1 MNNHSETM
9 VRNAVP
15 PAGARKAGI
24 TSRPWWPRAKTAAK
38 IIFFVLVAWLLI
50 AQARSIEW
58 GKVIETVRARPPR
71 SLLLAAVLGLL
82 SYALYGC
89 FDLLG
94 RYVTRHHLRR
104 RVVMAVNLICYAFN
118 LNIGATVG
126 GAAFRFRLYSRLG
139 LDAGTT
145 ARIIAITMFVNWCG
159 YVLLGGIVF
168 LLRPL
173 ALPPDWAI
181 GSDGLRVFGGV
192 LLAITVIYL
201 LLCMFAQGRG
211 VSFRGHKA
219 TIPSLRFTL
228 LQLTMSSVN
237 WLLIAAVI
245 YVLLERQILFT
256 DVLSVLLVAAI
267 AGVLTHVPGGL
278 GVIEAVFVALLSHR
292 VPASE
297 LIASILMYRTIYYF
311 VPLGFATA
319 GYLLMEARMKKAH

>member
-1 MNNHSETM
+1 MNSRPSRAEPTT
-9 VRNAVP
+9 VGNAAP
-15 PAGARKAGI
+15 KTGI
-24 TSRPWWPRAKTAAK
+24 TTRAWWPWAMTAAK
-38 IIFFVLVAWLLI
+38 IAFFVLVAWLLV

-58 GKVIETVRARPPR
+58 DKVIETVRNRPAR
-71 SLLLAAVLGLL
+71 SLLLASLLGIL

-94 RYVTRHHLRR
+94 RYVTQHHLPR
-104 RVVMAVNLICYAFN
+104 RVVIAVNLICYAFN

-145 ARIIAITMFVNWCG
+145 ARIIAITMFTNWIG

-181 GSDGLRVFGGV
+181 GSSGLRVFGGL
-192 LLAITVIYL
+192 LLALMLIYL
-201 LLCMFAQGRG
+201 LLCAFASGRG
-211 VSFRGHKA
+211 VSFRGHTA
-219 TIPSLRFTL
+219 HIPSLRLAL
-228 LQLTMSSVN
+228 LELAMSCAN
-237 WLLIAAVI
+237 WLLISAVI
-245 YVLLERQILFT
+245 YVLLNGQIAFT

-267 AGVLTHVPGGL
+267 AGVITHVPGGI

-311 VPLGFATA
+311 VPLGLATA
-319 GYLLMEARMKKAH
+319 GYLLMEARIRKAG

>member
-1 MNNHSETM
+1 MDRAAM
-9 VRNAVP
+9 P
-15 PAGARKAGI
+15 PADAKQAETKKSGI
-24 TSRPWWPRAKTAAK
+24 TTRPWWPWAKTAAK

-58 GKVIETVRARPPR
+58 DKVIATVRERSPR
-71 SLLLAAVLGLL
+71 SLMLAALLGLL

-89 FDLLG
+89 FDFLG
-94 RYVTRHHLRR
+94 RYVTKHHLRR

-145 ARIIAITMFVNWCG
+145 ARIIAITMFTNWAG
-159 YVLLGGIVF
+159 YVLLAGFVF

-181 GSDGLRVFGGV
+181 SSTGLRIFGGV

-201 LLCMFAQGRG
+201 LLCVFARGRG
-211 VSFRGHKA
+211 VSIKGHKA

-228 LQLTMSSVN
+228 LQLAMSSIN
-237 WLLIAAVI
+237 WLLIAALI
-245 YVLLERQILFT
+245 YVLLERQIPFT

-292 VPASE
+292 MPASE
-297 LIASILMYRTIYYF
+297 LVACILMYRTIYYF

-319 GYLLMEARMKKAH
+319 GYLLMEARMRKAG